1 MRMMLI
7 NPLYSIQVV
16 NLRTI
21 RPLDEETIV
30 KSVMKT
36 NHIITVEGGW
46 PQSGIGA
53 EVCARIMESKL
64 FSPLSIIQ
72 VVQSN
77 SSHESHRAQIAV
89 PLNS

>member
-1 MRMMLI
+1 MRMMLN

-64 FSPLSIIQ
+64 FSPMSII
-72 VVQSN
+72 
-77 SSHESHRAQIAV
+77 
-89 PLNS
+89 

>member
-1 MRMMLI
+1 MLN

-77 SSHESHRAQIAV
+77 SSHESQGSDGCPIE
-89 PLNS
+89 

>member
-64 FSPLSIIQ
+64 FSPLSIQ

-77 SSHESHRAQIAV
+77 SSHESQGSDCYPV
-89 PLNS
+89 E

>member
-64 FSPLSIIQ
+64 FSPLAIQ

-77 SSHESHRAQIAV
+77 SSHESQGSDCYPV
-89 PLNS
+89 E

>member
-1 MRMMLI
+1 MMLN

-64 FSPLSIIQ
+64 FSPLSIFRWCNLIKAM
-72 VVQSN
+72 
-77 SSHESHRAQIAV
+77 SHRAQIAV
-89 PLNS
+89 PSNN

>member
-77 SSHESHRAQIAV
+77 SSHESQGSDCYPV
-89 PLNS
+89 E

>member
-1 MRMMLI
+1 MMLN

-77 SSHESHRAQIAV
+77 SSHESQGSDCCPIE
-89 PLNS
+89 

>member
-64 FSPLSIIQ
+64 FSPLSIQ
-72 VVQSN
+72 VVQSY
-77 SSHESHRAQIAV
+77 SSHESQGSDCYPV
-89 PLNS
+89 E